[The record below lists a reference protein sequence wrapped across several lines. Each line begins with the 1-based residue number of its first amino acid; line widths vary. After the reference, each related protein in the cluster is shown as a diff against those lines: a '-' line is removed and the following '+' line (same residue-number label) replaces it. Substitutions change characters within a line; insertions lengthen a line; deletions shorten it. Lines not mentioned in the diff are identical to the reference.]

1 MLNVILKAKKL
12 LEHFAKNNK
21 KQKAKRKEFRI
32 EKAINYMP
40 NSKVMI
46 THLIVGLIKKTA

>member
-1 MLNVILKAKKL
+1 MLTVILKAKKL